1 MDQNKED
8 CVTHIENY
16 YCQRLTELV
25 DMKMFDEAH
34 CIYEEFAV
42 TSVDEPIERFFIKE
56 VKAQ

>member
-34 CIYEEFAV
+34 AIYEEFAV
-42 TSVDEPIERFFIKE
+42 TSVDEPI
-56 VKAQ
+56 

>member
-16 YCQRLTELV
+16 YCQRQTELV

-42 TSVDEPIERFFIKE
+42 TSVDEPIEWFFIKE
-56 VKAQ
+56 VKA